1 MCDPATT
8 ALLAKAGTAKGLAAI
23 SAAGATMS
31 VIQSRAVA
39 DAQRASREMARNETA
54 RSVSELGKRQLQE
67 QAAQAQQQEQIE
79 RDAMRAMSSQAA
91 SMAMQSGS
99 GASYQAVINEVASE
113 AAKSTEISKRNLEN
127 TLDVL
132 EGEKTGLAQS
142 FAMQPAIMDQGLLA
156 EALSIGGAAVSGYA
170 TGKGL
175 EG

>member
-1 MCDPATT
+1 
-8 ALLAKAGTAKGLAAI
+8 
-23 SAAGATMS
+23 
-31 VIQSRAVA
+31 
-39 DAQRASREMARNETA
+39 
-54 RSVSELGKRQLQE
+54 
-67 QAAQAQQQEQIE
+67 
-79 RDAMRAMSSQAA
+79 
-91 SMAMQSGS
+91 MAMQSGS